1 MANNKISIFLG
12 AGAESEYGMCNGNDF
27 KRDTIL
33 CVGAADFLKNFNNNN
48 ERFNK
53 VTNSKFIRSDSTNIL
68 YQSCKELND
77 SDLNDFKSLIGSN
90 EDRNTIEDYAK
101 YRKGEFGGDENKTKR
116 NTIKEKFKI
125 LYKEKVY
132 NPIAAGKTPEILKY
146 LSFYSTIDSDFNYL
160 RLPDIYVNECNNVMK
175 LYFSA
180 YLSILKNIVSKRC
193 YKDIVKK
200 GGTINKKDFIEK
212 YEEKIKEIADPTKDS
227 YYKTIKEN
235 INSINCIVTTNYTT
249 ILDSIINDSEKCIHI
264 HGEMNK
270 FEDLYSKQILNGE
283 DLTEDSIVFPY
294 IAIQSGVKPV
304 INEYQI
310 ERYHKAFDE
319 LKKSKIIIVL
329 GYSFSSDDEHIIS
342 FFKSLLKGG
351 KHKIYYLYY
360 VKDVNNESD
369 KVFTE
374 EATKKLTSIFA
385 ELSEKI
391 EVKILSGHKSFK
403 EHLITI
409 IEEAEV
415 M

>member
-33 CVGAADFLKNFNNNN
+33 CEGAADFLKNFNNNN

-212 YEEKIKEIADPTKDS
+212 YEEKIKEID
-227 YYKTIKEN
+227 
-235 INSINCIVTTNYTT
+235 
-249 ILDSIINDSEKCIHI
+249 
-264 HGEMNK
+264 
-270 FEDLYSKQILNGE
+270 
-283 DLTEDSIVFPY
+283 
-294 IAIQSGVKPV
+294 
-304 INEYQI
+304 
-310 ERYHKAFDE
+310 
-319 LKKSKIIIVL
+319 
-329 GYSFSSDDEHIIS
+329 
-342 FFKSLLKGG
+342 
-351 KHKIYYLYY
+351 
-360 VKDVNNESD
+360 
-369 KVFTE
+369 
-374 EATKKLTSIFA
+374 
-385 ELSEKI
+385 
-391 EVKILSGHKSFK
+391 
-403 EHLITI
+403 
-409 IEEAEV
+409 
-415 M
+415 